1 MVREIEGHE
10 WMHIYLMR
18 RPLRLPRIARIEEEH
33 RARGCKYSLV
43 FLQLA
48 LVIARQA
55 VTSRRHCTQRTRKTR
70 MSEASCKGASDQNA

>member
-1 MVREIEGHE
+1 MNGC
-10 WMHIYLMR
+10 IYTLCDA
-18 RPLRLPRIARIEEEH
+18 LYGFLGLPVEEEH